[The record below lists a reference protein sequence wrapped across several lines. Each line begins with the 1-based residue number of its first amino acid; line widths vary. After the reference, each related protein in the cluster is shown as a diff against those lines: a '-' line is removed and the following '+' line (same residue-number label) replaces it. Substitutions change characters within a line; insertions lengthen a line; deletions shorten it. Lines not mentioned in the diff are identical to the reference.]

1 MGVVLVGL
9 EFKDIIFRTM
19 SISSPMTS
27 AGGCLGSGF
36 SRELRAFIAVC
47 LPSWCEILV
56 YRDGTSVD
64 ARMHLS
70 GSGVFLIN
78 RINSVVSFIN
88 EGRSLIRG

>member
-1 MGVVLVGL
+1 
-9 EFKDIIFRTM
+9 
-19 SISSPMTS
+19 MTS

-36 SRELRAFIAVC
+36 STEFRASIAAC
-47 LPSWCEILV
+47 LPSWCGILV
-56 YRDGTSVD
+56 YRDDTSVD

-70 GSGVFLIN
+70 GSGVFSIN